1 MDVYARLKLFAA
13 IAAKNLHFLTVGQMI
28 ATAADH
34 ITDQGKCWHI
44 VASGAKKLAN
54 TLPNLTTASPTQRG
68 WLYPQQKEN
77 QMREFLEDLIGCL
90 CLFALLPSLWFL
102 LYGFGWN

>member
-1 MDVYARLKLFAA
+1 M
-13 IAAKNLHFLTVGQMI
+13 T
-28 ATAADH
+28 
-34 ITDQGKCWHI
+34 
-44 VASGAKKLAN
+44 
-54 TLPNLTTASPTQRG
+54 SPTQRG

-77 QMREFLEDLIGCL
+77 PMREFLEDLIGCL